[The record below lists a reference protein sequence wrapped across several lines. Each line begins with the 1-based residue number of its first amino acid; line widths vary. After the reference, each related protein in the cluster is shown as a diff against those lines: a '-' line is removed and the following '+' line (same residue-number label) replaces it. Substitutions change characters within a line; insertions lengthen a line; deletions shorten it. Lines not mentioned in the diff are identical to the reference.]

1 MQKSGFVFSQWLE
14 YPDSSASMQIN
25 ISDPFILTAVFEP
38 SNMNSN
44 DIVINEIN
52 YNSSEDFEI
61 GDWIELT
68 NKSEFE
74 ANLSNWIFKDD
85 NDDHVY
91 QFPEGL

>member
-1 MQKSGFVFSQWLE
+1 
-14 YPDSSASMQIN
+14 
-25 ISDPFILTAVFEP
+25 
-38 SNMNSN
+38 MNSN

-74 ANLSNWIFKDD
+74 ANLSNWILKIIMMIIF
-85 NDDHVY
+85 Y
-91 QFPEGL
+91 QFPEGTVKIQTII